1 VLQFQVRSETR
12 LVKQGQGIEMLYS
25 LSKRIAFRFA
35 MLLTL
40 LMMALLLI
48 GVSLTEG
55 SQITKGALQ
64 ATIEPNTTYYVTTVE
79 DEPAVDRGGLCG
91 NPCTLRGAVAASNY
105 PPGGKIILPSGT
117 YTLTYGSL
125 VTERNIEV
133 VGDGADVT
141 VIHVEF
147 KPFNIFSI
155 RNTSKLTL
163 SDVALTGGSAVN
175 GGALENQGDLTLI
188 HSVVAENEAT
198 VGGGIWN
205 EGALTLM
212 DSMVVHNSASE
223 NDGGITNLGTTSL
236 IQSTVSDNNGEVG
249 AGGIANFGTLN
260 VYSSTIEYNR
270 GGDGGGL
277 KNLGDLFLDSSTVSG
292 NEVFGNGG
300 GLYNDAGDVKMIN
313 STLSGNTADNGGG
326 IYNQGAST
334 IWITSATIANN
345 SAASEGGGIFMGGGA
360 GLVLRNTIL
369 SANAGENCHGIFGTV
384 TNILVSSNDCNLTGT
399 VIVADPQLGDLQDNG
414 GPTETHA
421 LLDGSPALKA
431 VPGEDCIDFSGQPL
445 LTDQRGMPRIEGER
459 CDIGAYELNY
469 SRFLPLIT
477 R

>member
-1 VLQFQVRSETR
+1 MKKQLGIIL
-12 LVKQGQGIEMLYS
+12 LVTGMV
-25 LSKRIAFRFA
+25 
-35 MLLTL
+35 
-40 LMMALLLI
+40 I
-48 GVSLTEG
+48 GVSYIGFNKLHSDQTKKSIAQHNLKITTLNAKMKLRKHSKEREG
-55 SQITKGALQ
+55 ELAKS
-64 ATIEPNTTYYVTTVE
+64 
-79 DEPAVDRGGLCG
+79 DEPDKFAEFYKAIRTREGETEPGYKLNYKFDELKKAR
-91 NPCTLRGAVAASNY
+91 SNRSANRS
-105 PPGGKIILPSGT
+105 ILPWVQRGPANVGGRT
-117 YTLTYGSL
+117 RGLIVDPDDPTFNTWFAGS
-125 VTERNIEV
+125 
-133 VGDGADVT
+133 
-141 VIHVEF
+141 
-147 KPFNIFSI
+147 
-155 RNTSKLTL
+155 
-163 SDVALTGGSAVN
+163 
-175 GGALENQGDLTLI
+175 
-188 HSVVAENEAT
+188 

-212 DSMVVHNSASE
+212 DSMVVRNSASE

-236 IQSTVSDNNGEVG
+236 IQSTVSDNDGEVG

-300 GLYNDAGDVKMIN
+300 GLYNDAGYVKMIN

-345 SAASEGGGIFMGGGA
+345 SAASEGGGIFIGGGA

-459 CDIGAYELNY
+459 CDIGAYELTY